1 MNFSSVWR
9 NVALVL
15 VLVNVL
21 FALWSGGH
29 FGFLGLD
36 PSAHHEAARLDDQ
49 VAPEAL
55 QLRVAGAA
63 AAPASAAASQ

>member
-1 MNFSSVWR
+1 MNSSSVWR

-15 VLVNVL
+15 VLVNLL
-21 FALWSGGH
+21 FALGSGGY

-36 PSAHHEAARLDDQ
+36 PRSHHEPARLDDQ

-55 QLRVAGAA
+55 QLRVAGAT
-63 AAPASAAASQ
+63 AAPAAAVASQ